1 MFQSRLEKCF
11 HELKHLKKKALIP
24 YITAGDPSPD
34 LTVSL
39 MHTLVDSGSDI
50 IELGVPFSDPIA
62 DGPIIQRASERAL
75 NHGVN
80 LETCLSFVND
90 FRARNKVT
98 PIVLMGYMNPIE
110 QFGWDYFADK
120 AARVGVDGVLVV
132 DCPPE
137 ESKIFFDKLKVMHI
151 DCIHLVAPTTSENR
165 LKKILEEASGYIYYV
180 SLRGVTGSNK
190 LNPVDVSRKINF
202 VKKHTKLPVAVGFG
216 ISSRK
221 SVSDIATAGADGIVI
236 GSALIKAME
245 EAGLEGKSPIES
257 VKSRLDDLSKGLSEK
272 R

>member
-1 MFQSRLEKCF
+1 MHQSRLEKCF
-11 HELKHLKKKALIP
+11 DELKRIKKKALIP
-24 YITAGDPSPD
+24 YITAGDPLPD
-34 LTVSL
+34 LTVKL
-39 MHTLVDSGSDI
+39 MHGLVDSGADI

-80 LETCLSFVND
+80 LEACLGFVKE
-90 FRARNKVT
+90 FRTINKVT

-110 QFGWDYFADK
+110 QFGWDNFADN

-137 ESKIFFDKLKVMHI
+137 ESKIFFDKLKAQNI
-151 DCIHLVAPTTSENR
+151 DCIHLVAPTTSEER
-165 LKKILEEASGYIYYV
+165 LQKILGEASGYIYYV
-180 SLRGVTGSNK
+180 SLRGVTGSDK
-190 LNPVDVSRKINF
+190 LNPVDVSQKINF

-221 SVSDIATAGADGIVI
+221 SVSDIAKTDADGVVI
-236 GSALIKAME
+236 GSALIRAME
-245 EAGLEGKSPIES
+245 EAGLEGGSPIDT

>member
-1 MFQSRLEKCF
+1 MYQSRLEKCF
-11 HELKHLKKKALIP
+11 DELNRLKKKALIP

-39 MHTLVDSGSDI
+39 MHALVESGADI

-75 NHGVN
+75 NRGVS
-80 LETCLSFVND
+80 LETCLHFVND
-90 FRARNKVT
+90 FRVSNKVT

-110 QFGWDYFADK
+110 QFGWDNFADK
-120 AARVGVDGVLVV
+120 AAQVGVDGVLVV

-137 ESKIFFDKLKVMHI
+137 ESKIFLDKLKAQNI
-151 DCIHLVAPTTSENR
+151 DCIHLVAPTTSQER
-165 LKKILEEASGYIYYV
+165 LQKILGEASGYIYYV
-180 SLRGVTGSNK
+180 SLRGVTGSDK
-190 LNPVDVSRKINF
+190 LNPVDVSQKINF

-221 SVSDIATAGADGIVI
+221 SVSDIAKTDADGVVI
-236 GSALIKAME
+236 GSALIRAME
-245 EAGLEGKSPIES
+245 EAGLEGGSPIDT
-257 VKSRLDDLSKGLSEK
+257 VKSQLDDLSKGLSEK

>member
-1 MFQSRLEKCF
+1 MHQSRIEKCF
-11 HELKHLKKKALIP
+11 DELKRFKKKAVIP
-24 YITAGDPSPD
+24 YVTSGDPKIS
-34 LTVSL
+34 LTVRL
-39 MHTLVDSGSDI
+39 MHALVESGADI

-75 NHGVN
+75 KQGVN
-80 LETCLSFVND
+80 LGSCLNFVKE
-90 FRARNKVT
+90 FRVKNTKT

-110 QFGWDYFADK
+110 QYGWDQFADTASK
-120 AARVGVDGVLVV
+120 AGVDGVLVV

-137 ESKIFFDKLKVMHI
+137 ESKFFFDKLKMVNI
-151 DCIHLVAPTTSENR
+151 DCIHLVSPTTSEKR
-165 LKKILEEASGYIYYV
+165 LHKILGEASGYIYYV

-190 LNPVDVSRKINF
+190 LDPVDVSQKINY

-221 SVSDIATAGADGIVI
+221 SVADMSKTNADGIVI

-245 EAGLEGKSPIES
+245 EASLKEECPVES
-257 VKSRLDDLSKGLSEK
+257 VKLCLEDLFKGL
-272 R
+272 